1 MCSSSTF
8 IEVLSR
14 DNDISSLTFVSI
26 FQLQSKREQFFK
38 NELPPPSS
46 ATTGGGTTLP
56 SQQPQPPASGTPP
69 VISTTSAIKE
79 ALAKRVE
86 RITENHIGG
95 SDVPDNKERYNKTE
109 KDKVPERR
117 TKELDGY
124 VGFANLPNQVYRKA
138 VKKGFDFTLMVVGKF
153 LNSVIFVNI
162 L

>member
-1 MCSSSTF
+1 MIS
-8 IEVLSR
+8 
-14 DNDISSLTFVSI
+14 SSLTFVSV

-38 NELPPPSS
+38 NELPPTSS
-46 ATTGGGTTLP
+46 ATTGGSTALP

-95 SDVPDNKERYNKTE
+95 SDVPDNKERFNKAE

-153 LNSVIFVNI
+153 WNNVIFVNI
-162 L
+162 LKIYCYIYLSELF